1 MNLKKSLVAVTL
13 LFSALILASC
23 GNSSNT
29 SSSSNSKNGTSTSST
44 KSGSYQVTGQT
55 NSSQYAGVIKNG
67 KYLTSKSRGVTVSQS
82 SGNLMNLKSFEA
94 GLQDISKNEFST
106 SKYIFQEGQYLSSD
120 TVKNWLGR
128 KSKSNADGLNPASN
142 GSTTPT
148 GRNPIYL
155 QSMEEQDYVQKSGSK
170 LKLSGITIGLAMN
183 SVDYYRKTTYG
194 AEYQTNISDAT
205 LEKEGKAMAK
215 EVLARLRKKKG
226 LENIPIVIAVYKQ
239 ASNDSLVGGNFVSY
253 SINKGNSIEK
263 WKALDIKNVVFPLKS
278 DESAPNSNDSDAF
291 SNFKSEVENFF
302 PNLSGVTAQAQYKNG
317 SLQGM
322 NVSVTT
328 QFYSETEINSFTQFL
343 ADQAEKYLP
352 SGVKIDITVSSTTD
366 GVQSFLS
373 RSSTAKSFSTHV
385 FESY

>member
-1 MNLKKSLVAVTL
+1 MNLRKSLIAIAL
-13 LFSALILASC
+13 LCSTVMLVSC
-23 GNSSNT
+23 GNSSQTGSNSNSKSNST
-29 SSSSNSKNGTSTSST
+29 SSS

-67 KYLTSKSRGVTVSQS
+67 KYLTSKARGITASEDS
-82 SGNLMNLKSFEA
+82 DNLMNLKSFEG
-94 GLQDISKNEFST
+94 GLQDISKNEFSP
-106 SKYIFQEGQYLSSD
+106 SKYVFQEGQYLNSN
-120 TVKNWLGR
+120 TVQNWLDR
-128 KSKSNADGLNPASN
+128 KSKSNPDGLNPASN
-142 GSTTPT
+142 KSTTPT

-155 QSMEEQDYVQKSGSK
+155 QSLEEQDYIQKSGNK
-170 LKLSGITIGLAMN
+170 MKLSGVTIGLAMN

-194 AEYQTNISDAT
+194 SQYQTNISDAT

-215 EVLARLRKKKG
+215 EVLARLRKKKA
-226 LENIPIVIAVYKQ
+226 LKDVPIIIAIYKQ
-239 ASNDSLVGGNFVSY
+239 ASNDSLIGGKFVSY
-253 SINKGNSIEK
+253 SVNNGDSVDK
-263 WKALDIKNVVFPLKS
+263 WKALDIENVVFPLKTN
-278 DESAPNSNDSDAF
+278 ETAPNSNDSNAF
-291 SNFKSEVENFF
+291 SNFKTEVENFF
-302 PNLSGVTAQAQYKNG
+302 PNLSGITAQAQYKNG

-322 NVSVTT
+322 NVAVTT

-385 FESY
+385 FGSY